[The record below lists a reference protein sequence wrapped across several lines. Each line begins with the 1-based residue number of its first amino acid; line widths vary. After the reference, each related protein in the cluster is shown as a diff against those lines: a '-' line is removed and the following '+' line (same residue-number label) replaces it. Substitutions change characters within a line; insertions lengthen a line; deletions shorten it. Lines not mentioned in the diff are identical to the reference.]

1 MKTLAERRG
10 QRSRLAGI
18 TLDQVW
24 LFAGV
29 AFIALRPLLSTIPP
43 HDFWWHM
50 ATGRLIAT
58 SGQIPTV
65 DSFSYTRAGEPF
77 FNQSWLAQ
85 LLLYGLHELG
95 GVPLIVFVQAL
106 VLACAYGLLLR
117 LCIRRTG
124 DVRLSV
130 GFLLLAT
137 MPASFDNWVV
147 RPQTYAIPLFIVYL
161 YVLTRWRGVWI
172 AKFAKVGEKHE
183 REDSNLR
190 KGGREKEEG
199 NREKE
204 EGGRLL
210 PLLLLPALGAIWVN
224 LHGSFVLGGALIGLT
239 FVGELLRRWWE
250 DRTEARS
257 WATRPVGVA
266 EDLLTRTTERR
277 LPRPP
282 LWHLIVA
289 GGLTGLSWLAN
300 PGGVQVLGYVR
311 NLLSSSQVTRLVVEW
326 APPTVRDSG
335 GVLFF
340 LFLIVGIV
348 ILAYARRAPNLV
360 DMLIA
365 GAFLWLALGA
375 VRNNIWFTA
384 VATPLLVSQLA
395 TWRRAD
401 APTRPAFQGLPGLN
415 LALVTVIGLMLLLAL
430 PWVKPWLGL
439 PPQIGDLLDPKT
451 PVAAVAALERD
462 AERPQ
467 RLFHDMSYGSYLI
480 WAAPAQKVWADP
492 RIELYPI
499 EQWLDYQQLSSGLG
513 VEALLD
519 KYAVDGLLLS
529 KEGQAKLV
537 AWAQARPDE
546 WELRY
551 EDEVTSYFVRR

>member
-1 MKTLAERRG
+1 MKPLA
-10 QRSRLAGI
+10 QRQAGRSGLARI
-18 TLDQVW
+18 TLDHVW

-29 AFIALRPLLSTIPP
+29 AFVALRPLLSTIPP

-85 LLLYGLHELG
+85 LLLYGLHQLG
-95 GVPLIVFVQAL
+95 GVPLIAFVQAL
-106 VLACAYGLLLR
+106 ALAFAYGLLLR
-117 LCIRRTG
+117 LCVLRTG
-124 DVRLSV
+124 NIRLSV

-137 MPASFDNWVV
+137 LPASFDNWVV
-147 RPQTYAIPLFIVYL
+147 RPQTYAIPLFVAYL
-161 YVLTRWRGVWI
+161 YLLAGWRGVWI
-172 AKFAKVGEKHE
+172 AKPAKGSE
-183 REDSNLR
+183 RRESEDAKAR
-190 KGGREKEEG
+190 EGGREREG
-199 NREKE
+199 RESAR
-204 EGGRLL
+204 GALL

-250 DRTEARS
+250 DRSEARS
-257 WATRPVGVA
+257 WATRPVGAA
-266 EDLLTRTTERR
+266 EDVLTREDERAA
-277 LPRPP
+277 RPP

-289 GGLTGLSWLAN
+289 GALTGLSWLAN
-300 PGGVQVLGYVR
+300 PGGLQVIGYVR
-311 NLLSSSQVTRLVVEW
+311 NLLGSSQVTRLVVEW
-326 APPTVRDSG
+326 APPSIREIG
-335 GVLFF
+335 GAIFF

-384 VATPLLVSQLA
+384 AATPLLVSQLA
-395 TWRRAD
+395 AWRTA
-401 APTRPAFQGLPGLN
+401 ATPQRPAFQGLPALN
-415 LALVTVIGLMLLLAL
+415 AALIGVIGLLLLLAL

-451 PVAAVAALERD
+451 PVAAVAALEQD
-462 AERPQ
+462 GDRPQ

-480 WAAPAQKVWADP
+480 WAAPEQKVWADP
-492 RIELYPI
+492 RIELYPF
-499 EQWLDYQQLSSGLG
+499 EQWRDYQQLAAGNG
-513 VEALLD
+513 VEALLE
-519 KYAVDGLLLS
+519 KYAIDGLLLS
-529 KEGQAKLV
+529 NEDQAELL
-537 AWAQARPDE
+537 AWAQARPDA

-551 EDEVTSYFVRR
+551 EDETASYFARR